1 MEFIASCFGR
11 YDLVATIGVSALDEM
26 HEILDKARAIESVA
40 SVDSWLHV
48 RIVQERYA
56 KPLDKMLAKRAH
68 ANGQVG
74 GSSKGVTRMQ
84 HGA

>member
-1 MEFIASCFGR
+1 VEFIASCFGR
-11 YDLVATIGVSALDEM
+11 YDLVA
-26 HEILDKARAIESVA
+26 SVE
-40 SVDSWLHV
+40 SWLHL

-56 KPLDKMLAKRAH
+56 KPLDKMLAKRTH

-74 GSSKGVTRMQ
+74 GSSKGVTRML